1 MSKLSER
8 PEALDVSKRSSQV
21 NPIVQ
26 AKFHLFEFH
35 LFHVVWA
42 ANEAVNWLLICEQE
56 ATRQAL
62 SASFGVNGIHLIRI
76 VASFMSTVQFV
87 V

>member
-26 AKFHLFEFH
+26 AKFHLFE
-35 LFHVVWA
+35 FHVVWA